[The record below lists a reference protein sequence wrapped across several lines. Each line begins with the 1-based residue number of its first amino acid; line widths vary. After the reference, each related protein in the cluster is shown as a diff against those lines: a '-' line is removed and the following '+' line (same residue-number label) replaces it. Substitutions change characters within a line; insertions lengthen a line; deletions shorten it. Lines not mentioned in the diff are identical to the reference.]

1 MTACLLS
8 LGVSTFL
15 LKLKKSVESFL
26 PGKDAEIIFHGL
38 RGTKASI
45 YPMKRLNNRSCVV
58 TEQLIKVLMHGL
70 HKCLWNKESFVLT
83 QQ

>member
-8 LGVSTFL
+8 LGVPTL
-15 LKLKKSVESFL
+15 LFKKKSVESVL
-26 PGKDAEIIFHGL
+26 PGKNAEIIFHSL

-45 YPMKRLNNRSCVV
+45 YPMRRLNNRSCVV
-58 TEQLIKVLMHGL
+58 TEQLIKVLMHRL
-70 HKCLWNKESFVLT
+70 HKYLWNKESFLLT